1 MNLLYNIF
9 KLNPPEW
16 TDDFEQA
23 LTSTDPCRP
32 RDSWRL
38 EEQWVVEEAKVVL
51 SHSHLRKERTNLVTC
66 YIAVLLTTFIQ
77 AGLFESLVEV
87 VRSGNDSIVVQATIL
102 LGELLHLSNTIL
114 PLECSSQTH
123 CLPSLI
129 SVATSFDTTATE
141 RNRATAVVNCLDRLH
156 QRKKI
161 SARPDS
167 LYLQLTLSKSE
178 STKLKESTMGR
189 EPQITNSVVKELEDA
204 NIDGMLR
211 ESQVLTTKD
220 CKQWNWN
227 VIGSLLKSSHVT
239 MRRLEEV
246 SATK

>member
-102 LGELLHLSNTIL
+102 LGELLHL
-114 PLECSSQTH
+114 
-123 CLPSLI
+123 
-129 SVATSFDTTATE
+129 V
-141 RNRATAVVNCLDRLH
+141 
-156 QRKKI
+156 
-161 SARPDS
+161 
-167 LYLQLTLSKSE
+167 LYFPLQLCC
-178 STKLKESTMGR
+178 
-189 EPQITNSVVKELEDA
+189 VD
-204 NIDGMLR
+204 
-211 ESQVLTTKD
+211 
-220 CKQWNWN
+220 
-227 VIGSLLKSSHVT
+227 
-239 MRRLEEV
+239 
-246 SATK
+246 